1 MNEMPKHLK
10 DFINFIECQ
19 TNNYK
24 KSDLKVCC
32 SQRQS
37 ILQSKNPEFSEC
49 HFFNV
54 LSILCRKKGNKFFVF
69 YIPFIIILES

>member
-1 MNEMPKHLK
+1 MDAGRMNEMPKHLK
-10 DFINFIECQ
+10 DFINFIEYW

-24 KSDLKVCC
+24 KSDLKVCF

-49 HFFNV
+49 QFFHV
-54 LSILCRKKGNKFFVF
+54 LFIHCRKKKINSLSSIF
-69 YIPFIIILES
+69 LL